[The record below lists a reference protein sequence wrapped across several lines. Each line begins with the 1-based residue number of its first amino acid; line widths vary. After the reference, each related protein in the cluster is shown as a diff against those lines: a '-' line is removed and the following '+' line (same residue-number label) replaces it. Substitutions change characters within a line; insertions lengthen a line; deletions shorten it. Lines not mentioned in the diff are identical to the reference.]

1 MKKKVKSNLRAER
14 TRSNKWH
21 TLLAQK
27 GLRKEIRA
35 LQKRHGLRITGITLA
50 NEIARVHTEDKI
62 LIRRLNQRN
71 EEIRNLREKY
81 NIPEKWGGLFFIEVV
96 LAPIYR
102 ALIQPHEK
110 YEQSPYTMTG
120 LKEDGSRDYFRI
132 IIGPSVDMDD
142 PNVIAS
148 IKHSQQQARKFYR
161 MDKAPKP
168 EKDRS
173 NPRRRSWLPV
183 LIYQLQ
189 TGETYQQIAADIGY
203 NKKYV
208 EMQIKRCETSY
219 CALAYEIY

>member
-1 MKKKVKSNLRAER
+1 MRKKVISNVKAGRA
-14 TRSNKWH
+14 RSEQWH
-21 TLLAQK
+21 AMLAQK

-35 LQKRHGLRITGITLA
+35 LQKRHCLRITGVTLA
-50 NEIARVHTEDKI
+50 DEIDRARKKDKA
-62 LIRRLNQRN
+62 LVRRLNQRN
-71 EEIRNLREKY
+71 AEITILRDKY
-81 NIPEKWGGLFFIEVV
+81 NIPDEWGGLFFVEVV

-102 ALIQPHEK
+102 ALTQPHEK
-110 YEQSPYTMTG
+110 YDLSPYTMTG
-120 LKEDGSRDYFRI
+120 WKEDGSRDYYRT

-142 PNVIAS
+142 PEVIAS

-168 EKDRS
+168 GKDVR

-203 NKKYV
+203 NEKYV
-208 EMQIKRCETSY
+208 GRQIKKCEIDY
-219 CALAYEIY
+219 CALADKDY